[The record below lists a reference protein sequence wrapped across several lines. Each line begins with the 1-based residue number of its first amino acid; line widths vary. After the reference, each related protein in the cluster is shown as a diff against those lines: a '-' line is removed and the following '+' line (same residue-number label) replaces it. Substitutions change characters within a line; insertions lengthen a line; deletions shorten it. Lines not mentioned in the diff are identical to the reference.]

1 MLRLPRFSYVRP
13 GSVAEAATVL
23 AEYGSRAMLVAG
35 GTDLLPKMK
44 RGQMEPEILVGLGH
58 LPELREIRATPDGG
72 FDIGAGVTLSQ
83 VTSHPQLRAA
93 HPGYV
98 RAASLVSSP
107 ALRNAGTIGGNLLVD
122 TRCNYYDMSYEW
134 RQAVGFCMKKGA
146 DVCRVAPAFTR
157 CRAIASSDTA
167 PVAIALGA
175 TVVLVGPGGER
186 EVPLTSMYQDD
197 GKLYLTKA
205 ADEVLVSLRLPAPG
219 RWRSSYVKVRSR
231 DSIDFPVVGVAVAL
245 QMTGPVVDACRIVLT
260 AVASQPLDVSDAAG
274 PLLGR
279 ELDDAV
285 IQQVAAKAAKPAKP
299 LDNADLSYVWRKR
312 ITSKAI
318 EQAIREAGLPES

>member
-13 GSVAEAATVL
+13 ESAAEAAQIL
-23 AEYGSRAMLVAG
+23 AEYGSRAMLVSG

-58 LPELREIRATPDGG
+58 LAELRQIRANPAGG

-83 VTSHPQLRAA
+83 VTSDPQLTAA
-93 HPGYV
+93 YPGYV

-107 ALRNAGTIGGNLLVD
+107 ALRNAGTIGGNLFVD

-157 CRAIASSDTA
+157 CHAIASSDTA

-175 TVVLVGPGGER
+175 TVVLVGPQGER
-186 EVPLTSMYQDD
+186 EASLASMYRDD

-205 ADEVLVSLRLPAPG
+205 ADEVLISLRLPAPG

-231 DSIDFPVVGVAVAL
+231 DSMDFPVVGVAVAL
-245 QMTGPVVDACRIVLT
+245 QMTGPVVDDCRIVLT
-260 AVASQPLDVSDAAG
+260 AVASQPLDVSAAAV

-279 ELDDAV
+279 ELEDAV
-285 IQQVAAKAAKPAKP
+285 IQEVAAKAAKPAKP
-299 LDNADLSYVWRKR
+299 LDNADMSYVWRKR

-318 EQAIREAGLPES
+318 EEAIREAGSPES